1 MTDWTQL
8 RHAYGRAD
16 DVPGMLDRLVPDEDA
31 EVWTELWSAIC
42 HQGTV
47 YSASFAAL
55 PRLTELARDW
65 APADRLW
72 PLSLAGSIVAGAH
85 QDHGLGDVRAEHAA
99 EIAELLR
106 LAEETLE
113 AVGGEGRESDFLDL
127 LQSILAFEDVPVW
140 SERLFALAHGEFEL
154 YCEDCDGLMHIIL
167 DGPRFYLYVI
177 GGESEAEGEVVPVA
191 PDDLEPLGRRL
202 YLAAEAAGRSK
213 IMARLLHLFGSTACP
228 ECGRSFQ
235 VAAQVAS
242 PGG

>member
-1 MTDWTQL
+1 MTDWTQM

-16 DVPGMLDRLVPDEDA
+16 DVPGMLDRLVPDEAA

-65 APADRLW
+65 APADRLR
-72 PLSLAGSIVAGAH
+72 PLSLAGSIVAGAN

-113 AVGGEGRESDFLDL
+113 AVGGEIRESAFLGL
-127 LQSILAFEDVPVW
+127 LQSILAFENVPVW
-140 SERLFALAHGEFEL
+140 SERIRDLVSGEFEL

-167 DGPRFYLYVI
+167 DGPRFYIYVI
-177 GGESEAEGEVVPVA
+177 GAEPKGEVVPVA

-202 YLAAEAAGRSK
+202 YLAAEAAGRPN
-213 IMARLLHLFGSTACP
+213 IMTQLLHLFGTTACP

-235 VAAQVAS
+235 VAAEVAAQ
-242 PGG
+242 GAY

>member
-16 DVPGMLDRLVPDEDA
+16 DVPGMLDRLVPDDGA
-31 EVWTELWSAIC
+31 EVWTELSSAIC

-55 PRLTELARDW
+55 PRLTEFAREW

-72 PLSLAGSIVAGAH
+72 PLSLSGSIVAGAD

-99 EIAELLR
+99 EITELLR
-106 LAEETLE
+106 LAEVTLE
-113 AVGGEGRESDFLDL
+113 AVGGEVGEYSFLDL

-140 SERLFALAHGEFEL
+140 SERLTALASGEFEL
-154 YCEDCDGLMHIIL
+154 YCEDCDECMHVIL
-167 DGPRFYLYVI
+167 DEPSFYVYVS
-177 GGESEAEGEVVPVA
+177 GVEATSAVVPAA
-191 PDDLEPLGRRL
+191 PDDLEPLARRL

-213 IMARLLHLFGSTACP
+213 IMNQLLHLFGTTACP
-228 ECGRSFQ
+228 ECGRGFQ
-235 VAAQVAS
+235 TAAEVAD
-242 PGG
+242 GRFC

>member
-16 DVPGMLDRLVPDEDA
+16 DVPGMLDRLVPAQA
-31 EVWTELWSAIC
+31 EVWTELFSAIC

-65 APADRLW
+65 EPADRLR
-72 PLSLAGSIVAGAH
+72 PLSVAGSIVAGAH
-85 QDHGLGDVRAEHAA
+85 QNHGLGDVRAEYAA

-113 AVGGEGRESDFLDL
+113 AVSGEVGESGLLDL

-140 SERLFALAHGEFEL
+140 SERLRELRSGEFEL
-154 YCEDCDGLMHIIL
+154 YCEDCDGFLHIFL
-167 DGPRFYLYVI
+167 DGPPFSISVS
-177 GGESEAEGEVVPVA
+177 GVGTEGEVVPVA

-202 YLAAEAAGRSK
+202 YLAAEAAAQSK
-213 IMARLLHLFGSTACP
+213 IMTRLLHLFGNTACP
-228 ECGRSFQ
+228 DCGRGFQ
-235 VAAQVAS
+235 VAAEVADQS
-242 PGG
+242 RRG